1 VTLKFSLVSDLHV
14 NHPQPKIPYDQLE
27 DLVIIAGDTSNGLDG
42 LKFINKLKNEG
53 HSVFAIDGNHK
64 HYSNDSRGRTIDET
78 EIQFYD
84 LLNQPRIIRVAPDL
98 WVIGCNA
105 WYLAESPDIWL
116 SYLNDGR
123 YCGSYK
129 DVNTKACEQAS
140 WLKYSL
146 ERLEGRV
153 IVVTHTAPCLD
164 TLNPQYDGHFS
175 NEWYWNPLTNEILK
189 QYADKIAV
197 WCHGHTH
204 APTDK
209 IVSGVRVICQPRG
222 YPGENPDWKPLTI
235 EVELP

>member
-1 VTLKFSLVSDLHV
+1 MTLKFSLVSDLHV

-42 LKFINKLKNEG
+42 IKFINKLKNKG
-53 HSVFAIDGNHK
+53 HSVFAIDGNHE
-64 HYSNDSRGRTIDET
+64 HYSNDSCGRTIDET
-78 EIQFYD
+78 ETQFYD

-105 WYLAESPDIWL
+105 WYLVESPDIWL
-116 SYLNDGR
+116 NYLNDGR

-129 DVNTKACEQAS
+129 AVNTRAYEQAS
-140 WLKYSL
+140 WLKHSL

-164 TLNPQYDGHFS
+164 TLNSAYDGHFS

-189 QYADKIAV
+189 QHANKIAV

-204 APTDK
+204 APADK